1 VDSQYIFH
9 LSNMNIQELKK
20 LLKEAEPKLPDSV
33 FVNLHTFKRNDKKV
47 TLAITERLMRK
58 CKKGKIWKSPQMLT
72 ALKNTE
78 YGFDEQKAMSPGGS
92 DGIFL
97 LTRNYKPINQ
107 MMIKLFDRFIDKSGS
122 GAESIAEALETNLS
136 DLLPVRLVS
145 HHMRLLGLLKK
156 DDIADILVLVDY
168 DDTK

>member
-1 VDSQYIFH
+1 
-9 LSNMNIQELKK
+9 MNIKELKQR
-20 LLKEAEPKLPDSV
+20 LKEVEPKLFNSV
-33 FVNLHTFKRNDKKV
+33 FVNLHTFERNEKNL

-58 CKKGKIWKSPQMLT
+58 CKKGKVWKSPQMLT
-72 ALKNTE
+72 ALKNAG
-78 YGFDEQKAMSPGGS
+78 YGFDEQQAMSPGGS

-97 LTRNYKPINQ
+97 LTRNYKPKNQ
-107 MMIKLFDRFIDKSGS
+107 MMIKLFERFIDKPGS
-122 GAESIAEALETNLS
+122 GAEDIANALDTSLE

-156 DDIADILVLVDY
+156 DDHADILVLVDY

>member
-1 VDSQYIFH
+1 
-9 LSNMNIQELKK
+9 MNTNQLKE
-20 LLKEAEPKLPDSV
+20 LLKEAEPKLSDSV
-33 FVNLHTFKRNDKKV
+33 FVKLHTFKRNEKNL

-58 CKKGKIWKSPQMLT
+58 CKKGKVWKSPKMLT
-72 ALKNTE
+72 ALKNAE

-107 MMIKLFDRFIDKSGS
+107 MMTKLFDCFIDKPGS
-122 GAESIAEALETNLS
+122 GAECIAKALETNLS

-156 DDIADILVLVDY
+156 NENEDILVLVDY